1 MVPSVTG
8 MTASQAT
15 AAPYPLAAQPHRPGA
30 GLLMDCAAHA
40 SEADVAALRH
50 QAADTARRAYL
61 GAVDALADD
70 VALVTSELVANAVRH
85 GGGGAIEVLQALVA
99 GGVVLCVFDAS
110 SAPPVLRELGPDRED
125 GRGLHVVDALSAGR
139 WGHFPIPGGKYVWA
153 QLSLPAP
160 QTAATPTDSP
170 LEGS

>member
-1 MVPSVTG
+1 

-15 AAPYPLAAQPHRPGA
+15 AAPCPLAAQPRRPGA

-61 GAVDALADD
+61 DAVDAVDALADD

-85 GGGGAIEVLQALVA
+85 GGRGAIEVLQALVT
-99 GGVVLCVFDAS
+99 GGVVLCVFDTS

-125 GRGLHVVDALSAGR
+125 GRGLHVVDALSSGR

-170 LEGS
+170 MEGS